1 MSISEMIEAIEGTL
15 DDTPS
20 KYVIESLVDFLT
32 DDSEWTLRNISNES
46 KKKIMQFANKLGQ
59 TEAQH
64 LQDKIDALML
74 EYCPEEMD
82 ADQLR
87 EYEAHQVVVDQR
99 NLKLQSKH

>member
-1 MSISEMIEAIEGTL
+1 MNNIQKHVSEYMKDVLEDNKEDLALRGAWSYLESTIMDAL
-15 DDTPS
+15 SSS
-20 KYVIESLVDFLT
+20 KE
-32 DDSEWTLRNISNES
+32 E
-46 KKKIMQFANKLGQ
+46 
-59 TEAQH
+59 H
-64 LQDKIDALML
+64 LQAKIDALML